1 MKRSAKAI
9 FFCAALPL
17 LLLAAFLYE
26 KPEDAPIP
34 TDESG
39 VFYVDGMRVDAQFLQ
54 NQMEA
59 NEAAARFDQL
69 YDGGEN
75 YPDYYGGAYLDKASG
90 HLVFLTCGASEEQLA
105 HCKEVLN
112 NPNVRYEEAD
122 YSYNAL
128 KALEQYLVDRLP
140 YCESYL
146 GTTVTGI
153 GIDEEANR
161 LVLSV
166 LEPEKCPPLDD
177 QLAPLLDPD
186 MILIRQGS
194 IAQEY

>member
-9 FFCAALPL
+9 FFCSALPL

-90 HLVFLTCGASEEQLA
+90 HLVFFNLRRFGRAAGPLQ
-105 HCKEVLN
+105 
-112 NPNVRYEEAD
+112 RG
-122 YSYNAL
+122 
-128 KALEQYLVDRLP
+128 LEQPQRAV
-140 YCESYL
+140 
-146 GTTVTGI
+146 
-153 GIDEEANR
+153 
-161 LVLSV
+161 
-166 LEPEKCPPLDD
+166 
-177 QLAPLLDPD
+177 
-186 MILIRQGS
+186 
-194 IAQEY
+194 